1 LDCSRRLG
9 LAMDTAKRYARAA
22 TPQTIQRVPKYRAC
36 MVDPFRNHLHIR
48 REQEPGVD
56 ASALLG
62 EIAALDYN
70 GSQNLPCGT

>member
-22 TPQTIQRVPKYRAC
+22 TADHPAGPQVQAC

>member
-1 LDCSRRLG
+1 
-9 LAMDTAKRYARAA
+9 
-22 TPQTIQRVPKYRAC
+22 